1 MIKSVAYFPLQ
12 CAKNSVPVMSAML
25 DSLRNAGISTQENS
39 WDADAVIIW
48 SVLWSGR
55 MAANQAVWS
64 HYRSLGR
71 PVIVI
76 DVGALYRGETWK
88 IAVNSIT
95 ADGYYGHTENLDWD
109 RPRHLGI
116 SLALNLTRNPR
127 IVIAAQHSRSLQ
139 VAGLVSMEGW
149 VIEQVERLRTVTDRP
164 IVVRPHPRS
173 ALDSAG
179 LVHLPKDVIIEQP
192 QKIDNTYD
200 SYNLAF
206 DCHAM
211 VNYNSGPGI
220 QAALAGTR
228 PIVDVS
234 SLAHPVS
241 IQIENIDQPYTVD
254 RDQWLTEI
262 CHTEY
267 TVKEIAQGRWL
278 TRLSPGLQ
286 RDHG

>member
-1 MIKSVAYFPLQ
+1 MRVAYFPNQ
-12 CAKNSVPVMSAML
+12 CAQNSGPVMQAML
-25 DSLRNAGISTQENS
+25 DSLRGCGHSVEENN

-76 DVGALYRGETWK
+76 DIGALYRGETWK

-95 ADGYYGHTENLDWD
+95 ADGYYGHTENLDYN
-109 RPRHLGI
+109 RPRKLGI
-116 SLALNLTRNPR
+116 SLALNFTRNPR
-127 IVIAAQHSRSLQ
+127 IIVAAQHARSLQ
-139 VAGLVSMEGW
+139 TVGLSSMEGW
-149 VIEQVERLRTVTDRP
+149 VIQQVEQLRTVTDRP

-173 ALDSAG
+173 ILNWAG
-179 LVHLPKDVIIEQP
+179 LVHLPKDVIIEKP
-192 QKIDNTYD
+192 VRVANTYD

-206 DCHAM
+206 DCHAI
-211 VNYNSGPGI
+211 VNHNSGPGI

-228 PIVDVS
+228 PVVDKT

-241 IQIENIDQPYTVD
+241 INLHDIEQPYTVD
-254 RDQWLTEI
+254 RDQWLVEI

-267 TVKEIAQGRWL
+267 TVEEIKKGLW
-278 TRLSPGLQ
+278 LQ
-286 RDHG
+286 RLQSQLDL